1 LAFINLPRDVF
12 DTFSVIA
19 RPEREF
25 SSSSL
30 GITGSLP
37 VFSRASSVEK
47 LKITKSDESF
57 FETDI
62 LPTGYGGEDL
72 LKASASTEVSPR
84 ASKKLEIKRIVPEF
98 TNLISSSPISFG
110 NFFKKQ
116 SIRNSLYRHYFVA
129 HPQIFWGFTNYNC
142 IHFANI
148 TPSSSSII
156 YPSSGSTYIPTPD
169 FTFEFYF
176 KPSYTNLSGSD
187 FDAGTLLHAS
197 SSFAISIVS
206 GSQLDVNGSV
216 ESFRVML
223 QLSHSADV
231 LPSEV
236 DLTLQNNAR
245 TFPEDLIFL
254 SNDNSLRKN
263 AWNHIAIRWSP
274 NQNQGTGSF
283 VINSA
288 NAGEFYIPSGS
299 VTTGSYESDAI
310 FIGNFFEGVNTPSN
324 RPAGFFNSS
333 AVLNEGVS
341 NPYGISAN
349 QPTGFQLRHPLVGE
363 THDIKIWKSYRGI
376 EQIISGSKQGASLEE
391 DLLFYLPV
399 FFLSNG
405 IPRRRMLNTHLFDSD
420 RISTASF
427 NSNLS
432 FSIGGHDISIENFL
446 KEFVKGNSPR
456 LLFLTSSTIGTFLS
470 SGQKVNDIL
479 FQDDSFAKR
488 NLTILPCDNGLFYP
502 NFELQDVTKEIDLSD
517 QINEVIQSS
526 FDFLEPSPFSPNLE
540 YKTFNYIFQNTGD
553 ESSNLVSIFNVSNL
567 FYGEKIHPGS
577 IEILDSSF
585 TGSKDTLG
593 IKLKDNQRGLLYRAD
608 AESPHATWSLVGS
621 SFYQDGIL
629 CVTNPCLGD
638 LFGKD
643 NFSINLKGEKSVHVL
658 ETQVIAP
665 SWTINSSSNPTFTKL
680 KSSDYANDVDEGFVY
695 INQINLHDDNLN
707 VIAKA
712 KMAQPIVKRPSD
724 RILFRIKFDF

>member
-1 LAFINLPRDVF
+1 MAFINLPRDVF
-12 DTFSVIA
+12 DTFTVIA

-30 GITGSLP
+30 GVTGSLP
-37 VFSRASSVEK
+37 VFSRSSSVEK
-47 LKITKSDESF
+47 LKITKNDEPF
-57 FETDI
+57 FESDI

-72 LKASASTEVSPR
+72 LSAAESTEISPR
-84 ASKKLEIKRIVPEF
+84 VNKKLEIKRIVPEF
-98 TNLISSSPISFG
+98 TSLVSPSGFSFG

-148 TPSSSSII
+148 TPSNSSII
-156 YPSSGSTYIPTPD
+156 YPSSGSTYIPESD

-176 KPSYTNLSGSD
+176 KPSYTNSPGSD

-236 DLTLQNNAR
+236 DLVPQNNTR
-245 TFPEDLIFL
+245 SFPEDLIFL
-254 SNDNSLRKN
+254 SNDNSLQKN

-283 VINSA
+283 IINST
-288 NAGEFYIPSGS
+288 NAGDFHIPSGS

-310 FIGNFFEGVNTPSN
+310 FIGNFFEGVNTSIN
-324 RPAGFFNSS
+324 RPAGFFNSD

-341 NPYGISAN
+341 NPYGVSLN

-363 THDIKIWKSYRGI
+363 THDIKIWKNYRGI
-376 EQIISGSKQGASLEE
+376 DQVISGSKQGASLEE

-399 FFLSNG
+399 FFLSSG
-405 IPRRRMLNTHLFDSD
+405 IPPRRMLNTHLFDSI
-420 RISTASF
+420 RPSTASF

-456 LLFLTSSTIGTFLS
+456 LLFLTSSTTSTLLS
-470 SGQKVNDIL
+470 SGQKVNDLL
-479 FQDDSFAKR
+479 FQDSSFTKR

-502 NFELQDVTKEIDLSD
+502 NFELQDVIKEIDLSN
-517 QINEVIQSS
+517 QINEVVQSS
-526 FDFLEPSPFSPNLE
+526 FDFSEPSPFRPNLE
-540 YKTFNYIFQNTGD
+540 YGTFNYIFQNTGD
-553 ESSNLVSIFNVSNL
+553 ESSNLISMFNISNL
-567 FYGEKIHPGS
+567 FYGERIHPGS
-577 IEILDSSF
+577 IELIDNSF
-585 TGSKDTLG
+585 TGSQGTLK
-593 IKLKDNQRGLLYRAD
+593 IRLKDNQRGVLYRSDAD
-608 AESPHATWSLVGS
+608 SPHATWSLVGS
-621 SFYQDGIL
+621 SLYQEGIL
-629 CVTNPCLGD
+629 NITNPCLGD

-643 NFSINLKGEKSVHVL
+643 DFSINLKGEQSVHVL
-658 ETQVIAP
+658 ETQIIAP
-665 SWTINSSSNPTFTKL
+665 SWTINSSSNPTFQKL

-695 INQINLHDDNLN
+695 INQINLHDENLN
-707 VIAKA
+707 VVAKA

-724 RILFRIKFDF
+724 RILFRVKFDF